1 LKAAVLAAAL
11 LVCGSA
17 GAAPTQISLHVWVVR
32 LDGTGR
38 ADLTAAEELATSPSV
53 APDGTISYVNGDGHV
68 WLMNA
73 DGTDK
78 RPLGSVPGPGEL
90 ELASAPT
97 WSPGGGDVAYT
108 LVRLVPGAE
117 CASWSIV
124 VRDAGTGEVV
134 STLADALGPS
144 WAPTAPRIALES
156 NTAHCKQPGSLAVA
170 TLDGARHRLA
180 VRPHATGPSW
190 SPGGQRL
197 AFYCWSAHAGL
208 CVVNA
213 DGRKLRTLATNAPN
227 DLDAPPPTWSPDGKK
242 VAFTTKSGRARIV
255 TLSTRRGRSLGR
267 GTAPSWSPNGRWLAA
282 FSGDALEVWSA
293 ETGKGRIVT
302 HVEGGFRLVPPAWS
316 PDGRLLYFTST

>member
-1 LKAAVLAAAL
+1 MKAAVLAAAL

-124 VRDAGTGEVV
+124 VRDAGTGDIV

-156 NTAHCKQPGSLAVA
+156 NTAHCKQLLSRWRRWTGHGTGWQSGSMRPGL
-170 TLDGARHRLA
+170 
-180 VRPHATGPSW
+180 
-190 SPGGQRL
+190 
-197 AFYCWSAHAGL
+197 
-208 CVVNA
+208 
-213 DGRKLRTLATNAPN
+213 
-227 DLDAPPPTWSPDGKK
+227 
-242 VAFTTKSGRARIV
+242 
-255 TLSTRRGRSLGR
+255 RGRPAGGVSPS
-267 GTAPSWSPNGRWLAA
+267 TA
-282 FSGDALEVWSA
+282 
-293 ETGKGRIVT
+293 
-302 HVEGGFRLVPPAWS
+302 
-316 PDGRLLYFTST
+316 GRLTPACAS